1 MIRYRLDSWRCLGRN
16 ANGGLLIHAVDKSP
30 EIGAAVIDDD
40 VEGSARPWLILD
52 AVDEALMQHAVAF
65 NPIRIVVG
73 AGQDLQ
79 QVHTAD
85 DTDHQLVLNDRHPL
99 DAVLLHQV
107 RDFPQR
113 CFRLRRYHLT
123 RHHIAYPFGV
133 RLDELPRQRVAW
145 HGCFDLPG
153 TEPFGADLDAP
164 DQIALRNDAD
174 QLRVDIDDGERPDAV
189 SDHRNGRDLNGNI
202 GANRDNPTN
211 HHVPR
216 LHVRLPC
223 SGRSQPDEGRE
234 RNV

>member
-1 MIRYRLDSWRCLGRN
+1 MRRLHAGSPRGATQHWWATGQRFESATPVFKMGPRDVIGSLGRDAQMIRYRLDSWRCFGRN

-52 AVDEALMQHAVAF
+52 AVSEALMQNAVAF

-123 RHHIAYPFGV
+123 RHHIAYTFSV
-133 RLDELPRQRVAW
+133 RLDELLRLRVA
-145 HGCFDLPG
+145 
-153 TEPFGADLDAP
+153 
-164 DQIALRNDAD
+164 
-174 QLRVDIDDGERPDAV
+174 
-189 SDHRNGRDLNGNI
+189 
-202 GANRDNPTN
+202 
-211 HHVPR
+211 
-216 LHVRLPC
+216 
-223 SGRSQPDEGRE
+223 
-234 RNV
+234 

>member
-16 ANGGLLIHAVDKSP
+16 ANGDLLIHAVDKSP
-30 EIGAAVIDDD
+30 ENGAAVLDDD
-40 VEGSARPWLILD
+40 VEGSGRPRLILD

-107 RDFPQR
+107 HDFPQR

-123 RHHIAYPFGV
+123 RHHIAYTFGV
-133 RLDELPRQRVAW
+133 RLDELLRLRVARHKW
-145 HGCFDLPG
+145 
-153 TEPFGADLDAP
+153 TAPFGTDLDAP
-164 DQIALRNDAD
+164 DQIALRNDPD
-174 QLRVDIDDGERPDAV
+174 QLHVDIDDRERADAV
-189 SDHRNGRDLNGNI
+189 SDHRIGRDLNGDI

-216 LHVRLPC
+216 LHHARLPR
-223 SGRSQPDEGRE
+223 SGRSQPNEGGRA
-234 RNV
+234 NV